1 MNDWIKLIQEFK
13 NILSHE
19 RFTPMPIAIREDIQV
34 QLLHCMVCMDATQKR
49 TKIASNFIVAAMHLA
64 FLKRSDER
72 NLVNLPD
79 NALMLFHG

>member
-13 NILSHE
+13 NILSRE
-19 RFTPMPIAIREDIQV
+19 RFTPMPIAIGEDIQV
-34 QLLHCMVCMDATQKR
+34 QLLRCMVRMDATQKR

-64 FLKRSDER
+64 FLKHSDKC
-72 NLVNLPD
+72 NLVDLPD